1 MTALAINCSHITKSF
16 KTKEVETVALRG
28 IDLTVS
34 KGEFVMLVGPSGC
47 GKTTLISIIAGIL
60 HQDNGDCWVQGQNY
74 TQMTASQL
82 LDFRAKHIG
91 FIFQSFNLIPTLSV
105 VENVAIP
112 LIINQVERQEA
123 IKQAG
128 DMLEKVSLGNRLHSS
143 PNQLSGGQQQRIAI
157 ARALVH
163 KPSILICD
171 EPTSALDHATGTK
184 ILELMRA
191 INKDLKT
198 TFVVVTHDARI
209 YQYADRIAHMD
220 DGTITDITTNT
231 W

>member
-1 MTALAINCSHITKSF
+1 MTALAINCSHIKKSF

-60 HQDNGDCWVQGQNY
+60 HQDDGDCWVQGQNY

-112 LIINQVERQEA
+112 LIITAQFAKSIIRRTTA
-123 IKQAG
+123 KDCHRAR
-128 DMLEKVSLGNRLHSS
+128 LGS
-143 PNQLSGGQQQRIAI
+143 Q
-157 ARALVH
+157 
-163 KPSILICD
+163 
-171 EPTSALDHATGTK
+171 T
-184 ILELMRA
+184 
-191 INKDLKT
+191 INSNL
-198 TFVVVTHDARI
+198 
-209 YQYADRIAHMD
+209 
-220 DGTITDITTNT
+220 
-231 W
+231 